1 TTTYVADGLIIAS
14 ATGSTAYALA
24 AGGPILPPEL
34 RGILVVP
41 VAPHLSMDRPI
52 VVAEGAVIDVF
63 VPEENRA
70 SLTLA
75 ADGIVAQT
83 LEVGDRVTVQASQHV
98 SRFVRMRARTYF
110 YRSLLDRLEP
120 RHPSRQRPRH
130 TGFADNDEE

>member
-1 TTTYVADGLIIAS
+1 MADGLIIAS
-14 ATGSTAYALA
+14 PTGSTAYALA

-34 RGILVVP
+34 RSILVVP

-63 VPEENRA
+63 VSEENRTGLA
-70 SLTLA
+70 LA
-75 ADGIVAQT
+75 ADGIVAAA
-83 LEVGDRVTVQASQHV
+83 LEIGDRVTVQASKYV
-98 SRFVRMRARTYF
+98 SQFIRLRERTYF

-130 TGFADNDEE
+130 AGFAENDEE